1 MLFGNDLAKWAMIL
15 RRFFG
20 TDFGLLD
27 ANDDVQEE
35 VEKEAGDV
43 HDFVERRGLLF
54 CQPTLVVFSGTQNLK
69 VDGKN

>member
-1 MLFGNDLAKWAMIL
+1 MLLGNDLAKWAMIL
-15 RRFFG
+15 GRFLG
-20 TDFGLLD
+20 TNFGLLD

-54 CQPTLVVFSGTQNLK
+54 SQPTLVVFSGTQNLK